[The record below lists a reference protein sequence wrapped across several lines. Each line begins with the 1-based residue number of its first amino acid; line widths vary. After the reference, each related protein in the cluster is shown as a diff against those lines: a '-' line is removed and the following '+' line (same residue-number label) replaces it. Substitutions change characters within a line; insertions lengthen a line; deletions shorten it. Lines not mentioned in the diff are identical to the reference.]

1 LKGKAGPIDAANA
14 ALTPFN
20 ADLSV
25 ARLDP
30 VAAGFVEASTGLRG
44 LLSTDG
50 TVTSGGGKVQVK
62 GRIKAEQLKL
72 AKGGSPAKK
81 LVEFDFAVDHDM
93 QKHSGNLT
101 RGGIFIGNAK
111 AALVGTYTMQGEPA
125 VLHMR
130 LSGPTM
136 PIPELEGM
144 LPALDIVLPSGS
156 SLQGGMAS
164 AEL

>member
-1 LKGKAGPIDAANA
+1 MFDNVECRSRRAERPSSGERVFFDTEQKFSCHVCHSIQGRGGRVGPDLTIKLKGKAGPIDAANA

-81 LVEFDFAVDHDM
+81 LVEFDFAVDH
-93 QKHSGNLT
+93 
-101 RGGIFIGNAK
+101 
-111 AALVGTYTMQGEPA
+111 
-125 VLHMR
+125 
-130 LSGPTM
+130 
-136 PIPELEGM
+136 ELGADREEGR
-144 LPALDIVLPSGS
+144 A
-156 SLQGGMAS
+156 
-164 AEL
+164 